1 MRRLFFD
8 HSFLDVTEV
17 SVPCADLGVQLC
29 GQPLTWDDVRPFKL
43 QFYMFDISKT
53 GKLSSDDLE
62 AYITKMEEVRRNQQV
77 VRLERGRR
85 GSAVRR
91 GPERSVSAEISR
103 LDKAA
108 TAVQASDA
116 GVPRTQFSG
125 AHSIPG
131 ACDAAGPFEC

>member
-1 MRRLFFD
+1 M
-8 HSFLDVTEV
+8 TEV

-77 VRLERGRR
+77 ERQERGRW
-85 GSAVRR
+85 GSVVHPHRA
-91 GPERSVSAEISR
+91 PERSVSAEIVQ

-108 TAVQASDA
+108 TALQAVVRGRNMRKNASVGIA
-116 GVPRTQFSG
+116 PAEG
-125 AHSIPG
+125 ANARG
-131 ACDAAGPFEC
+131 L